1 MADTYRRASVLFVC
15 MGNICRS
22 PTAQGV
28 FESVVRAQAPQ
39 LAVEL
44 DSAGTHAYHV
54 GQPPDRRSQA
64 AALTRGY
71 DLSAQRA
78 RQVCVDDF
86 YRYSWIL
93 AMDRD
98 NLSALTALAPSDA
111 TAELGL
117 FLRFAAK
124 ADVVEV
130 PDPYYGDG
138 LGFERVLDLVEE
150 AAQGLLAHVREQA
163 GDRR

>member
-1 MADTYRRASVLFVC
+1 MAKTHRQASVLFVC

-28 FESVVRAQAPQ
+28 FESVVQARAPDLSCA
-39 LAVEL
+39 L

-64 AALTRGY
+64 AALARGY

-78 RQVCVDDF
+78 RQVAADDF
-86 YRYSWIL
+86 YRYSMIL

-98 NLSALTALAPSDA
+98 NLGVLQSMAPTDA
-111 TAELGL
+111 TAEVGL
-117 FLRFAAK
+117 LLSFAAK
-124 ADVVEV
+124 ADVEEV

-150 AAQGLLAHVREQA
+150 AAEGLLAHLRRQA
-163 GDRR
+163 PG

>member
-1 MADTYRRASVLFVC
+1 MVDDTHQASVLFVC

-28 FESVVRAQAPQ
+28 FEHVLAAQEPS
-39 LAVEL
+39 LRVLL

-54 GQPPDRRSQA
+54 GKAPDRRSQA
-64 AALTRGY
+64 AALARGY

-78 RQVCVDDF
+78 RQVTAQDF
-86 YRYSWIL
+86 HRFQLIL

-98 NLSALTALAPSDA
+98 NLSDLQAMAPREA
-111 TAELGL
+111 TGRVSLL
-117 FLRFAAK
+117 LSFAAD
-124 ADVVEV
+124 AAVAEV

-150 AAQGLLAHVREQA
+150 AAEGLLAHLRQQA
-163 GDRR
+163 